1 MNQNGN
7 IKPHS
12 LFISDL
18 HLCESRPV
26 ANSNFIAFLQKTA
39 IKAQSLFILGDF
51 FEYWVG
57 DDSIE
62 NHPLINVLDALRTLS
77 SQGVNV
83 YLIHGNRD
91 FLLGEQFARYSGI
104 QLLSDPTLLNIY
116 QKRILLCHGDTLC
129 TDDYQYQQFRT
140 TVRSESWIAQFLAQ
154 PLATRVAQVE
164 ALRQQSELAK
174 SSKEMSIMDV
184 NNHAVLSLIKDFEYP
199 DILIHGHTHRPNK
212 HEHEVDGHRCERWV
226 LGDWYEQASCLM
238 LSLDGCRAIALDAVL

>member
-18 HLCESRPV
+18 HLCESRPI
-26 ANSNFIAFLQKTA
+26 ANSTLITFLQKTA
-39 IKAQSLFILGDF
+39 IKAEALFILGDL

-62 NHPLINVLDALRTLS
+62 HHPLIKVLDALRTLS
-77 SQGVNV
+77 SQGVDV

-91 FLLGEQFARYSGI
+91 FLLGEQFAHYSGI
-104 QLLSDPTLLNIY
+104 TLLSDPTLLTIY

-129 TDDYQYQQFRT
+129 TDDNQYQEFRT
-140 TVRSESWIAQFLAQ
+140 TVRSEPWITQFLAQ

-164 ALRQQSELAK
+164 ALRKQSELAK

-184 NNHAVLSLIKDFEYP
+184 NNHAVLSLLQAFEYP

-212 HEHEVDGHRCERWV
+212 HEHIIDGHCCERWV
-226 LGDWYEQASCLM
+226 LGDWYEQASCLK
-238 LSLDGCRAIALDAVL
+238 LDIDGCQPISLDVSS

>member
-39 IKAQSLFILGDF
+39 VKAQSLFILGDL

-62 NHPLINVLDALRTLS
+62 HHPLINVLDALRTLS

-104 QLLSDPTLLNIY
+104 QLLSDPTLVNIY

-238 LSLDGCRAIALDAVL
+238 LSLDGCRHIALDAVL